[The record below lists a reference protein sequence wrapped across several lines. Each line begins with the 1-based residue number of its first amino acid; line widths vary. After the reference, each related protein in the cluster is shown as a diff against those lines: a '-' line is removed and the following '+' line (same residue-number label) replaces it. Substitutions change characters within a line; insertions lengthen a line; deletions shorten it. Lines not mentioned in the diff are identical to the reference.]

1 MRIPP
6 SSRRR
11 GKLSRARAAVL
22 SVKGGRDTCPQQIW
36 SLQYPILRKEL
47 GIPESDMVVAG
58 MCLGY
63 ADNSLPENNMI
74 LEKFEPEKFA
84 KFIDL

>member
-1 MRIPP
+1 M
-6 SSRRR
+6 SSGDTMTTGLQREVAGSER
-11 GKLSRARAAVL
+11 GPFDIDELM
-22 SVKGGRDTCPQQIW
+22 
-36 SLQYPILRKEL
+36 RKEL

-63 ADNSLPENNMI
+63 ADNSVPENNMI